1 MNIPFVG
8 PLTLSGF
15 SSAWFFLY
23 FAVVVVALAVYLL
36 LRRSRRKRVL
46 RFANTELLERVAA
59 AQPRQQ
65 SRWRNL
71 PIVLLLLSMVLL
83 TTAMAGPT
91 HDVRIP
97 RNRAVV
103 MLVIDVSESMIATD
117 VTPSRIEAAKSAG
130 QQFVSGLT
138 AGISVGLVEFA
149 ASATMLVA
157 PTSDHDAVKR
167 AIGTLEPAPRTA
179 TGEGIFTALQ
189 AIATLDAVMG
199 GGPGPAP
206 ARIVLMSD
214 GKETVPAD
222 PNDPRGALTAAR
234 AAKDQGVEIS
244 TIAFGTPSGVIN
256 YEGQEVPVPP
266 DPEILQKITKIT
278 GGQAF
283 RAESLDELS
292 GVYAN
297 LQQQIGY
304 QIIRGD
310 ASASWTRIGF
320 VVLVCALF
328 AGVYINNRLPG

>member
-1 MNIPFVG
+1 MNIPLVG

-23 FAVVVVALAVYLL
+23 LLAVIGAVAIYLV
-36 LRRSRRKRVL
+36 LRKARRKRVL
-46 RFANTELLERVAA
+46 RFANTELLEQVVAA
-59 AQPRQQ
+59 RPKTQ
-65 SRWRNL
+65 SRWRHL
-71 PIVLLLLSMVLL
+71 PAVLLVLAMVLL

-91 HDVRIP
+91 HDIRIP

-103 MLVIDVSESMIATD
+103 MVVIDVSESMIATD
-117 VTPSRIEAAKSAG
+117 VEPSRIEAAKSAAKV
-130 QQFVSGLT
+130 FVKGLT
-138 AGISVGLVEFA
+138 PGISVGLVEFSS
-149 ASATMLVA
+149 SATMLVA
-157 PTSDHDAVKR
+157 PTSDHDAVVKT
-167 AIGTLEPAPRTA
+167 IDSLQPAPRTA

-199 GGPGPAP
+199 GGDGPPP
-206 ARIVLMSD
+206 ARMVLMSD

-244 TIAFGTPSGVIN
+244 TIAFGTPSGIIN

-266 DPEILQKITKIT
+266 DPVILEKISKIT

-283 RAESLDELS
+283 KAESLDELS

-304 QIIRGD
+304 QTIRGD
-310 ASASWTRIGF
+310 ASGSWTRVGF
-320 VVLVCALF
+320 VILVLALF
-328 AGVYINNRLPG
+328 AGVRINNRLPG